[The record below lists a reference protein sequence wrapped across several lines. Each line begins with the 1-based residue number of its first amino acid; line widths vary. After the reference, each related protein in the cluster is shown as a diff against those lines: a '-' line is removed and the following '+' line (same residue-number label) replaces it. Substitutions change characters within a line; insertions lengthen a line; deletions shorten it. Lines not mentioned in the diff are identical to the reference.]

1 MNIVLKTK
9 KTTTVCGQRWQEL
22 QIVSPI
28 YLLLAVF
35 LDTPRFEEV
44 YSEIKRVRDSIVIPE
59 IPDYTS
65 ELKTLNVKIANIF
78 NAIEKLNEFGD
89 RITIIERLDL
99 GAAVKDLRKMLEKMD
114 KREADEFKKVWDIL
128 KDLDNKS
135 KSSSSSSE
143 DLVDKKDLEK
153 LEKKVK
159 ALEGTHKTHGTRIV
173 GLEDLITELRRLMP
187 TAAEPTMNMDELTER
202 FRKISVALEEKLN
215 RADYTPSRQQATVE
229 VKTDT
234 TAYADKKLTKKTF
247 EMILRKLRSLEEQMN
262 ACGGKAAPEEHVE
275 MDLQPV

>member
-1 MNIVLKTK
+1 MWAKMAGIVD
-9 KTTTVCGQRWQEL
+9 
-22 QIVSPI
+22 
-28 YLLLAVF
+28 Y
-35 LDTPRFEEV
+35 TPRFEEV

-65 ELKTLNVKIANIF
+65 ELKTLNVKIANIN

-99 GAAVKDLRKMLEKMD
+99 GAAVKDIRKMLEKMD
-114 KREADEFKKVWDIL
+114 KREVDEFKKVWDIL

-187 TAAEPTMNMDELTER
+187 TTAEPTMNMDELTDR
-202 FRKISVALEEKLN
+202 FRKISVTLEEKLN